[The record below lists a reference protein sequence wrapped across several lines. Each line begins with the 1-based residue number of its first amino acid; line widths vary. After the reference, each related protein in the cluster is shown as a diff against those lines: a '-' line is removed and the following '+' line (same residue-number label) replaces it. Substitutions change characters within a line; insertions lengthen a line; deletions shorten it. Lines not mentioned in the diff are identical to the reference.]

1 VTEFSAVRAYTPVTG
16 SHGSG
21 KSTVLHPLRAR
32 FPEMAWHALEGANLP
47 QGSGIAGRQ
56 QATEHWIRQGL
67 QDQEAGRDAGLCGG
81 CVPGEILACPSAPQL
96 RGIAICLLECSD
108 PVVRADRLRARPKGG
123 LTQEALNWS
132 VWLRMHATDPQ
143 WRQDVIRAGG
153 WPAMRWERW
162 ATWQRDDP
170 RWDVWVLDTAHVTI
184 EETTERL
191 AAWVVQRRG

>member
-1 VTEFSAVRAYTPVTG
+1 MFFVTG

-21 KSTVLHPLRAR
+21 KSTVLPPLRTR

-47 QGSGIAGRQ
+47 HGSGIAGRQ
-56 QATEHWIRQGL
+56 QATEHWIRLGL

-191 AAWVVQRRG
+191 AAWVVLHRG